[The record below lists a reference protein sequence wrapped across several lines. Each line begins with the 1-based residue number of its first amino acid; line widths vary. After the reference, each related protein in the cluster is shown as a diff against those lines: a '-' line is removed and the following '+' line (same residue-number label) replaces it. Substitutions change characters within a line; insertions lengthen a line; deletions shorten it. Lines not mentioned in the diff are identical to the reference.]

1 MQNIVRYFSISTLAL
16 LLFMGCEVS
25 DFDLQENPNYLTPDS
40 ADPEY
45 MLNEVQYLFQHYMKW
60 MIVNTDD
67 VMRYEAMTDTY
78 GDVVPTSVMDGDTS
92 KEWDTY
98 YEALNNVRTIEA
110 LAEDDETLLFH
121 SGVAKLLMGY
131 MTVTM
136 VDYLGAIPYSQAVN
150 NAEFPNPEL
159 DGGAELYQTVLG
171 DIDEAITEIQEAN
184 FDFSTDLF
192 YQSDKDKWIA
202 FANSLKL
209 RMLVQARLASTDI
222 GIADIQAEINA
233 LSSQNLIDSAEEDFQ
248 WSYSTVQE
256 PESRH
261 LYFQRAYVSGF
272 DQYIGNYFMYQLK
285 ESKNNPD
292 PRIRYYLYRQ
302 SNEDPFSGPPYLP
315 CQGDPDV
322 DYCYIGD
329 QYWGYDHGE
338 SRVGRGDNL
347 LRTVYGVYPGGG
359 SFDEDQFVG
368 APNTTD
374 NLGGAGI
381 LPLLTSSY
389 VSFLRAEAALT
400 LGTNGDPA
408 TLLETGI
415 RNSMSKVMAFGGVTS
430 DLQPTAADVDAYV
443 GEVMQDYSNATT
455 DEERLDIVM
464 KEYYLAA
471 YGNSIESYNFYRR
484 TGYPSDMQVP
494 IDDDNPVFPRSFPL
508 SRLEVQRN
516 LSLEQ
521 KNNYDKVFWDTNPD
535 SFIK

>member
-1 MQNIVRYFSISTLAL
+1 
-16 LLFMGCEVS
+16 
-25 DFDLQENPNYLTPDS
+25 
-40 ADPEY
+40 
-45 MLNEVQYLFQHYMKW
+45 
-60 MIVNTDD
+60 
-67 VMRYEAMTDTY
+67 
-78 GDVVPTSVMDGDTS
+78 
-92 KEWDTY
+92 
-98 YEALNNVRTIEA
+98 
-110 LAEDDETLLFH
+110 
-121 SGVAKLLMGY
+121 
-131 MTVTM
+131 
-136 VDYLGAIPYSQAVN
+136 
-150 NAEFPNPEL
+150 
-159 DGGAELYQTVLG
+159 
-171 DIDEAITEIQEAN
+171 
-184 FDFSTDLF
+184 
-192 YQSDKDKWIA
+192 
-202 FANSLKL
+202 
-209 RMLVQARLASTDI
+209 
-222 GIADIQAEINA
+222 
-233 LSSQNLIDSAEEDFQ
+233 
-248 WSYSTVQE
+248 
-256 PESRH
+256 
-261 LYFQRAYVSGF
+261 
-272 DQYIGNYFMYQLK
+272 
-285 ESKNNPD
+285 
-292 PRIRYYLYRQ
+292 
-302 SNEDPFSGPPYLP
+302 PFSGPPYLP

-322 DYCYIGD
+322 DCCYIGN

-400 LGTNGDPA
+400 LGTNDDPA

>member
-1 MQNIVRYFSISTLAL
+1 
-16 LLFMGCEVS
+16 MGCEVS

-347 LRTVYGVYPGGG
+347 LRTV
-359 SFDEDQFVG
+359 
-368 APNTTD
+368 
-374 NLGGAGI
+374 
-381 LPLLTSSY
+381 
-389 VSFLRAEAALT
+389 
-400 LGTNGDPA
+400 
-408 TLLETGI
+408 
-415 RNSMSKVMAFGGVTS
+415 
-430 DLQPTAADVDAYV
+430 
-443 GEVMQDYSNATT
+443 
-455 DEERLDIVM
+455 
-464 KEYYLAA
+464 
-471 YGNSIESYNFYRR
+471 
-484 TGYPSDMQVP
+484 
-494 IDDDNPVFPRSFPL
+494 
-508 SRLEVQRN
+508 
-516 LSLEQ
+516 
-521 KNNYDKVFWDTNPD
+521 
-535 SFIK
+535 

>member
-1 MQNIVRYFSISTLAL
+1 MQKILKYFSISTLTL
-16 LLFMGCEVS
+16 LLFFGCEVS
-25 DFDLQENPNYLTPDS
+25 EFELQDNPNYLTPES

-60 MIVNTDD
+60 MIINTDD

-78 GDVVPTSVMDGDTS
+78 GDIVPTSILDGDTS

-98 YEALNNVRTIEA
+98 YEALNNVRTIEE
-110 LAEDDETLLFH
+110 LAEGDETLLFH
-121 SGVAKLLMGY
+121 NGIAKLLMGY

-150 NAEFPNPEL
+150 NTEFPYPEL
-159 DGGAELYQTVLG
+159 DGGAELYQMVLG
-171 DIDEAITEIQEAN
+171 DIDEAIAEIQEAN

-209 RMLVQARLASTDI
+209 RMLVQTRLASTDI
-222 GIADIQAEINA
+222 GVSDIQGEINA
-233 LSSQNLIDSAEEDFQ
+233 LLSKNLIDTVEEDFQ

-261 LYFQRAYVSGF
+261 QYFQRAYVSGF
-272 DQYIGNYFMYQLK
+272 DQYIGNYFMSLLK
-285 ESKNNPD
+285 ESKSNPD

-302 SNEDPFSGPPYLP
+302 SDVDPFSGPPYLP
-315 CQGDPDV
+315 CQGDPIV
-322 DYCYIGD
+322 DYCYVGD

-347 LRTVYGVYPGGG
+347 LRTVYGIYPGGG
-359 SFDEDQFVG
+359 AFDENQFEG
-368 APNTTD
+368 APSTTN

-400 LGTNGDPA
+400 LGTNGDPEA
-408 TLLETGI
+408 LLEKGI
-415 RNSMSKVMAFGGVTS
+415 RNSMEKVTGFGGVIS
-430 DLQPTAADVDAYV
+430 DYAATASDIDSYID
-443 GEVMQDYSNATT
+443 EVMLNYANAST
-455 DEERLDIVM
+455 DEERLDIIM
-464 KEYYLAA
+464 TEYYLSA
-471 YGNSIESYNFYRR
+471 YGNSIEAYNFYRR
-484 TGYPSDMQVP
+484 TGYPSNIQVP
-494 IDDDNPVFPRSFPL
+494 IDDDDPVFPRSFPF

-516 LSLEQ
+516 LSLSQ
-521 KNNYDKVFWDTNPD
+521 KYNYDKVFWDTNPD
-535 SFIK
+535 GFIK